1 MKKVITILNQ
11 YLSYFWF
18 TILALIIG
26 CLSVVQF
33 SYLAYSVDYF
43 ETNKLSYVAYI
54 FGASLLYF
62 FLPLGIISLIIALIV
77 WLKFKNENSY
87 QGLVSLILMILANA
101 LIFLFIAKL
110 GIIGSNIIINH
121 NINEPMLNYRNT
133 PTEISK

>member
-1 MKKVITILNQ
+1 M
-11 YLSYFWF
+11 SHFWF

-87 QGLVSLILMILANA
+87 QGLVALILMISANA